1 MCKIARELNLPSAM
15 LLRKGVFNLFT
26 AQQCNN
32 VMHQSIET
40 LTPWVL
46 GKGRGF
52 DINPGQKALISLPPE
67 ARVQINCPNPL
78 GNKEENIKSFKKK
91 DVFKRRNFPSLHVQV
106 CSFDLI
112 ISTIINF

>member
-1 MCKIARELNLPSAM
+1 MWKIARELNLPSAM
-15 LLRKGVFNLFT
+15 LLRKGVFTLFT

-52 DINPGQKALISLPPE
+52 DIDAGQKALISLPSE

-78 GNKEENIKSFKKK
+78 GDKEENIKSFKKK
-91 DVFKRRNFPSLHVQV
+91 RHVFKRRNFPSYMYKYAA
-106 CSFDLI
+106 LI
-112 ISTIINF
+112 